1 MTLTMLID
9 LAKVNNNVIEIY
21 ITMLRLFIVSYS
33 GGIKYKF

>member
-1 MTLTMLID
+1 MLID
-9 LAKVNNNVIEIY
+9 LAKVNIIAIY